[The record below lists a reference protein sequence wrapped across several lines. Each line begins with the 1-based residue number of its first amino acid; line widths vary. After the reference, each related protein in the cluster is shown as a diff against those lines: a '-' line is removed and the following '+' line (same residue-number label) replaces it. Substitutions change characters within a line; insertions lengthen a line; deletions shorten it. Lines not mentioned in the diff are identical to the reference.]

1 MAIRLT
7 LEMPEAVLKRLMDGY
22 RSGDPV
28 LMRMLEELGVLAIEP
43 HDERALA
50 QWENEG
56 GRSLL
61 GGCE

>member
-7 LEMPEAVLKRLMDGY
+7 LQIPEAAVNRLIDGY

-28 LMRMLEELGVLAIEP
+28 LMRMLEEFGLIAIEP

-56 GRSLL
+56 GR
-61 GGCE
+61 

>member
-7 LEMPEAVLKRLMDGY
+7 LEMPEAAVNRLMDGY
-22 RSGDPV
+22 RSGDPT
-28 LMRMLEELGVLAIEP
+28 LMRMLAEFGVVAINP

-56 GRSLL
+56 GQ
-61 GGCE
+61 

>member
-1 MAIRLT
+1 MPVRLT
-7 LEMPEAVLKRLMDGY
+7 LELPQSAIDRLMEGY

-28 LMRMLEELGVLAIEP
+28 LMRMLEEFGVLAIQP

-56 GRSLL
+56 GR
-61 GGCE
+61 